1 MMKVR
6 NRLVN
11 FRVTEEEL
19 AQMKAAGANQ
29 GMRCLSDFARAASLH
44 VARSSSTQLPPS
56 DLPADRAVPQ
66 DDRLREYERR
76 LASIELQVSRLANTI
91 TGSLVNNLKSLVE
104 AVEK

>member
-19 AQMKAAGANQ
+19 TQMKTAGAIQ

-56 DLPADRAVPQ
+56 DLPADKGVSQ
-66 DDRLREYERR
+66 DDRLRECERR
-76 LASIELQVSRLANTI
+76 VAAIELQVSYLAKSI
-91 TGSLVNNLKSLVE
+91 TGSLVNNLRSLVE